1 MFVKNEYKMTPSIKN
16 LQYLVALKK
25 TNHFSNAAKE
35 CFVSASTFSAGI
47 SKLEND
53 LQVQLVER
61 DNKKVRFTSAGNRI
75 SKQAMSVLAE
85 MNVLV
90 STSKLD
96 FFESEITIG
105 VIPTVSTYILP
116 NFLSNITQSHPK
128 LKVSFKEDT
137 SENLLKQLDQAKID
151 FAIFAFPYEMPEF
164 IESFQVFADPIY
176 FIQHKNRKSK
186 AIDNGSLLMLEQG
199 HCLRSHILQN
209 NEISTKHI
217 SNFSCTSI
225 STLVA
230 MVDTNI
236 GVSFLPRMAIDFG
249 ILSHYPNI
257 NIDLKSTK
265 AKRDIGVIYRKNNQ
279 QEENIKKLAAL
290 LKAG

>member
-1 MFVKNEYKMTPSIKN
+1 MTPSIKN

-53 LQVQLVER
+53 LQVKLVER
-61 DNKKVRFTSAGNRI
+61 DNKNVRFTSAGNRI
-75 SKQAMSVLAE
+75 TKQAMSVLAE

-90 STSKLD
+90 STSNLD

-105 VIPTVSTYILP
+105 VIPTISTYILQ
-116 NFLSNITQSHPK
+116 NFLSNLTHSHPK

-151 FAIFAFPYEMPEF
+151 FAIFAFPYELPDF

-186 AIDNGSLLMLEQG
+186 VIDNGSLLMLEQG

-257 NIDLKSTK
+257 NIDLESTK
-265 AKRDIGVIYRKNNQ
+265 AKRDIGVIYRKNNP
-279 QEENIKKLAAL
+279 QEENIKKLAML
-290 LKAG
+290 LKAD

>member
-1 MFVKNEYKMTPSIKN
+1 MTPSIKN

-25 TNHFSNAAKE
+25 TNHFSKAAKK

-61 DNKKVRFTSAGNRI
+61 DNKNVRFTSAGNRI
-75 SKQAMSVLAE
+75 TKQAMSVLAE

-90 STSKLD
+90 STSNLD

-105 VIPTVSTYILP
+105 VIPTISTYILP
-116 NFLSNITQSHPK
+116 NFLSNLTHSHPK

-137 SENLLKQLDQAKID
+137 SENLVKHLDQAKID
-151 FAIFAFPYEMPEF
+151 FAIFAFPYELPDF

-186 AIDNGSLLMLEQG
+186 VIDNGSLLMLEQG

-257 NIDLKSTK
+257 NIDLESTK
-265 AKRDIGVIYRKNNQ
+265 AKRDIGVIYRKNNP
-279 QEENIKKLAAL
+279 QEENIKKLATL
-290 LKAG
+290 LKAD

>member
-1 MFVKNEYKMTPSIKN
+1 MTPSIKN

-53 LQVQLVER
+53 LQVKLVER
-61 DNKKVRFTSAGNRI
+61 DNKNVRFTSAGNRI
-75 SKQAMSVLAE
+75 TKQAMSVLAE

-90 STSKLD
+90 STSNLD

-105 VIPTVSTYILP
+105 VIPTISTYILP
-116 NFLSNITQSHPK
+116 NFLSNLTHSHPK

-137 SENLLKQLDQAKID
+137 SENLVKHLDQAKID
-151 FAIFAFPYEMPEF
+151 FAIFAFPYELPDF

-186 AIDNGSLLMLEQG
+186 VIDNGSLLMLEQG

-257 NIDLKSTK
+257 NIDLESTK
-265 AKRDIGVIYRKNNQ
+265 AKRDIGVIYRKKNP
-279 QEENIKKLAAL
+279 QEENIKKLAML
-290 LKAG
+290 LKAD

>member
-1 MFVKNEYKMTPSIKN
+1 
-16 LQYLVALKK
+16 LKK

-53 LQVQLVER
+53 LQVKLVER
-61 DNKKVRFTSAGNRI
+61 DNKNVRFTSAGNRI
-75 SKQAMSVLAE
+75 TKQAMSVLAE

-90 STSKLD
+90 STSNLD

-105 VIPTVSTYILP
+105 VIPTISTYILP
-116 NFLSNITQSHPK
+116 NFLSNLTHSHPK

-137 SENLLKQLDQAKID
+137 SENLVKHLDQAKID
-151 FAIFAFPYEMPEF
+151 FAIFAFPYELPDF

-186 AIDNGSLLMLEQG
+186 VIDNGSLLMLEQG

-257 NIDLKSTK
+257 NIDLESTK
-265 AKRDIGVIYRKNNQ
+265 AKRDIGVIYRKNNP

-290 LKAG
+290 LNTD

>member
-1 MFVKNEYKMTPSIKN
+1 MTPSIKN

-53 LQVQLVER
+53 LQVKLVER
-61 DNKKVRFTSAGNRI
+61 DNKNVRFTSAGNRI
-75 SKQAMSVLAE
+75 TKQAMTVLAE

-90 STSKLD
+90 STSNLD

-105 VIPTVSTYILP
+105 VIPTISTYILP
-116 NFLSNITQSHPK
+116 NFLSNLTNSHPK

-137 SENLLKQLDQAKID
+137 SENLVKDLDQAKID
-151 FAIFAFPYEMPEF
+151 FAIFAFPYELPEF

-186 AIDNGSLLMLEQG
+186 VIDNGSLLMLEQG

-209 NEISTKHI
+209 NEISTQHI

-249 ILSHYPNI
+249 ILRHYPNI
-257 NIDLKSTK
+257 NIDLESTK
-265 AKRDIGVIYRKNNQ
+265 AKRDIGVIYRKNNP

-290 LKAG
+290 LNTD

>member
-1 MFVKNEYKMTPSIKN
+1 
-16 LQYLVALKK
+16 
-25 TNHFSNAAKE
+25 
-35 CFVSASTFSAGI
+35 
-47 SKLEND
+47 
-53 LQVQLVER
+53 
-61 DNKKVRFTSAGNRI
+61 
-75 SKQAMSVLAE
+75 

-90 STSKLD
+90 STSNLD

-105 VIPTVSTYILP
+105 VIPTISTYILP
-116 NFLSNITQSHPK
+116 NFLSNLTHSHPK
-128 LKVSFKEDT
+128 IKVSFKEDT
-137 SENLLKQLDQAKID
+137 SENLVKHLDQAKID
-151 FAIFAFPYEMPEF
+151 FAIFAFPYELPDF

-186 AIDNGSLLMLEQG
+186 VIDNGSLLMLEQG

-257 NIDLKSTK
+257 NIDLESAK
-265 AKRDIGVIYRKNNQ
+265 AKRDIGVIYRKNNP
-279 QEENIKKLAAL
+279 QEENIKKLATL
-290 LKAG
+290 LKAD

>member
-1 MFVKNEYKMTPSIKN
+1 MTPSIKN

-53 LQVQLVER
+53 LQVNLVER
-61 DNKKVRFTSAGNRI
+61 DNKNVRFTSAGNRI
-75 SKQAMSVLAE
+75 TKQAMSVLAE

-90 STSKLD
+90 STSNLD

-105 VIPTVSTYILP
+105 VIPTISTYILP
-116 NFLSNITQSHPK
+116 NFLSNLTHSHPK

-137 SENLLKQLDQAKID
+137 SENLVKDLDQAKID
-151 FAIFAFPYEMPEF
+151 FAIFAFPYELPEF

-186 AIDNGSLLMLEQG
+186 VIDNGSLLMLEQG

-249 ILSHYPNI
+249 ILNHYPNI
-257 NIDLKSTK
+257 NIDLESTK
-265 AKRDIGVIYRKNNQ
+265 AKRDIGVIYRKNNP
-279 QEENIKKLAAL
+279 QEENIKKLAML
-290 LKAG
+290 LKVD

>member
-1 MFVKNEYKMTPSIKN
+1 MTPSIKN

-53 LQVQLVER
+53 LQVKLVER
-61 DNKKVRFTSAGNRI
+61 DNKNVRFTSAGNRI
-75 SKQAMSVLAE
+75 TKQAMSVLAE

-105 VIPTVSTYILP
+105 VIPTISTYILP

-137 SENLLKQLDQAKID
+137 SENLLKDLDQAKID
-151 FAIFAFPYEMPEF
+151 FAIFAFPYEIPDY
-164 IESFQVFADPIY
+164 IESYQVFDDPIY

-186 AIDNGSLLMLEQG
+186 VIDNGSLLMLDQG

-209 NEISTKHI
+209 NEILSKHI

-265 AKRDIGVIYRKNNQ
+265 TKRDIGC
-279 QEENIKKLAAL
+279 L
-290 LKAG
+290 LYTSPSPRDQRGSRMPSSA

>member
-1 MFVKNEYKMTPSIKN
+1 MTPSIKN
-16 LQYLVALKK
+16 LRYLVALKK

-53 LQVQLVER
+53 LQIKLVER
-61 DNKKVRFTSAGNRI
+61 DNKNVHFTPAGNRI
-75 SKQAMSVLAE
+75 TKQAKSVLAE
-85 MNVLV
+85 MNVLI
-90 STSKLD
+90 SNSKLD

-105 VIPTVSTYILP
+105 VIPTISTFILP
-116 NFLSNITQSHPK
+116 NFLSNITQSYPK

-137 SENLLKQLDQAKID
+137 SENLLKDLDQAKID
-151 FAIFAFPYEMPEF
+151 FAIFAFPYEMPDY
-164 IESFQVFADPIY
+164 IESYKVFADPIY

-186 AIDNGSLLMLEQG
+186 VIDNGSLLMLEQG

-209 NEISTKHI
+209 NKILSKHI

-249 ILSHYPNI
+249 ILSHYPNTVSYTH
-257 NIDLKSTK
+257 LTLPTK
-265 AKRDIGVIYRKNNQ
+265 RIV
-279 QEENIKKLAAL
+279 
-290 LKAG
+290 

>member
-1 MFVKNEYKMTPSIKN
+1 MTPSIKN

-53 LQVQLVER
+53 LQVKLVER
-61 DNKKVRFTSAGNRI
+61 DNKNVRFTSAGNRI
-75 SKQAMSVLAE
+75 TKQAMSVLAE

-90 STSKLD
+90 STSNLD

-105 VIPTVSTYILP
+105 VIPTISTYILP
-116 NFLSNITQSHPK
+116 NFLSNLTHSHPK

-257 NIDLKSTK
+257 NIDLESTK
-265 AKRDIGVIYRKNNQ
+265 AKRDIGVIYRKNNP
-279 QEENIKKLAAL
+279 QEENIKKLAML
-290 LKAG
+290 LKAD

>member
-1 MFVKNEYKMTPSIKN
+1 MTPSIKN

-35 CFVSASTFSAGI
+35 CFVIASTFSAGI

-53 LQVQLVER
+53 LQVKLVER
-61 DNKKVRFTSAGNRI
+61 DNKNVRFTSAGNRI
-75 SKQAMSVLAE
+75 TKQAMSVLAE

-105 VIPTVSTYILP
+105 VIPTISTYILP

-137 SENLLKQLDQAKID
+137 SENLLKDLDQAKID
-151 FAIFAFPYEMPEF
+151 FAIFAFPYEIPDY
-164 IESFQVFADPIY
+164 IESYQVFADPIY

-186 AIDNGSLLMLEQG
+186 VIDNGSLLMLDQG

-209 NEISTKHI
+209 NEILSKHL

-257 NIDLKSTK
+257 NIDLESTK
-265 AKRDIGVIYRKNNQ
+265 AKRDIGVIYRKNNT
-279 QEENIKKLAAL
+279 QEDNIKKLAEL
-290 LKAG
+290 LKSD

>member
-1 MFVKNEYKMTPSIKN
+1 MTPSIKN

-53 LQVQLVER
+53 LQVKLVER
-61 DNKKVRFTSAGNRI
+61 DNKNVRFTSAGNRI
-75 SKQAMSVLAE
+75 TKQAMSVLAE

-90 STSKLD
+90 STSNLD

-105 VIPTVSTYILP
+105 VIPTISTYILP
-116 NFLSNITQSHPK
+116 NFLSNLTHSHPK

-137 SENLLKQLDQAKID
+137 SENLVKHLDQAKID
-151 FAIFAFPYEMPEF
+151 FAIFAFPYELPDF

-186 AIDNGSLLMLEQG
+186 VIDNGSLLMLEQG

-209 NEISTKHI
+209 NEISTQHI

-249 ILSHYPNI
+249 ILNHYPNI
-257 NIDLKSTK
+257 NIDLESTK
-265 AKRDIGVIYRKNNQ
+265 AKRDIGVIYRKNNP
-279 QEENIKKLAAL
+279 QEENIKKLAML
-290 LKAG
+290 LKAD

>member
-1 MFVKNEYKMTPSIKN
+1 MTPSIKN

-53 LQVQLVER
+53 LQVKLVER
-61 DNKKVRFTSAGNRI
+61 DNKNVRFTSAGNRI
-75 SKQAMSVLAE
+75 TKQAMSVLAE

-105 VIPTVSTYILP
+105 VIPTISTYILP

-137 SENLLKQLDQAKID
+137 SENLLKDLDQAKID
-151 FAIFAFPYEMPEF
+151 FAIFAFPYEMPDY
-164 IESFQVFADPIY
+164 IESYKVFADPIY

-186 AIDNGSLLMLEQG
+186 VIDNGSLLMLDQG

-209 NEISTKHI
+209 NEILSKHI

-257 NIDLKSTK
+257 NIDLESTK
-265 AKRDIGVIYRKNNQ
+265 AKRDIGVIYRKNNT
-279 QEENIKKLAAL
+279 QEDNIKKLAEL
-290 LKAG
+290 LKSD